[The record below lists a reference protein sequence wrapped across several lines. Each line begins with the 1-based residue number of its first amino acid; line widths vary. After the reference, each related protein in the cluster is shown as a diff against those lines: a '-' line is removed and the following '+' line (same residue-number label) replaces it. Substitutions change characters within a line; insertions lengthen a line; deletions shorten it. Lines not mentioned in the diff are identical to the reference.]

1 VQATLPAVRVK
12 IPCDDARDFD
22 ARLAGHIAVKGLRIP
37 SETRRPIGT
46 RLRVALELRNG
57 ETLCG
62 DAFVDGHV
70 QIDARPGMSVRFV
83 RPPGPEEPTPVGA
96 EDLVT
101 DEPREAPPVTDEP
114 REAPPDA
121 PPPLPGAPADA
132 LGSSAEILA
141 AANRQVGRLLGGVAG
156 LAALALV
163 LAATGYAVGLQLA
176 RRSPA
181 AIAAA
186 RVAAADRLLA
196 EGRVL
201 GKDGALEELL
211 AARDAR
217 PKDPVVAAR
226 LTAIAGLLE
235 SLGARAIDR
244 GDLAV
249 ASVHLAAAA
258 LADPTRE
265 SVRAKLAFVA
275 AKERT
280 GEARPRPRTTRQ
292 RR

>member
-37 SETRRPIGT
+37 SDTRRPIGT

-101 DEPREAPPVTDEP
+101 DEPREAPP
-114 REAPPDA
+114 DA

-141 AANRQVGRLLGGVAG
+141 AANRQVGRLLRGIAG

-163 LAATGYAVGLQLA
+163 LAGTGYAVGLGLA
-176 RRSPA
+176 KRSPA

-186 RVAAADRLLA
+186 RVATADRLLA

>member
-101 DEPREAPPVTDEP
+101 DEPREAPP
-114 REAPPDA
+114 DA

-186 RVAAADRLLA
+186 RVATADRLLA

>member
-96 EDLVT
+96 EDL
-101 DEPREAPPVTDEP
+101 VTDEP